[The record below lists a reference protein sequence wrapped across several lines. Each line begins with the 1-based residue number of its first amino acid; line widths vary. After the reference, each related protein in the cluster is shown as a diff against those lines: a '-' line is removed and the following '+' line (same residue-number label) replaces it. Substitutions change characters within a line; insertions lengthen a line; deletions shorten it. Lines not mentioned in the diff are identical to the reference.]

1 MVEWVVR
8 KGWGSNFLANEYAI
22 DVKVYRL
29 YGSRVGVVVEGPFV
43 AILSNNP
50 LMLNEAIADLPSTAP
65 NPRVSWIP
73 NPIAGL
79 IAASLSR

>member
-8 KGWGSNFLANEYAI
+8 MGLESNFLANEYAI

-29 YGSRVGVVVEGPFV
+29 CGSRVGVAAEGPFV

-50 LMLNEAIADLPSTAP
+50 LMLNEAIADLDLLRHQTRECRGFRIQLLA
-65 NPRVSWIP
+65 
-73 NPIAGL
+73 
-79 IAASLSR
+79 